1 MASFGSQTASSGTTV
16 GVPPK
21 ATDQPAAFPIPRRGI
36 VSQRSPETTPRSVW
50 TRRAV
55 LALPVLAAACR
66 RKPKVRI
73 PPPIPA
79 VMGARETGQASWY
92 GHPYHGRR
100 ASSGEIYDM
109 NQMTAAHLRLPF
121 GTRVRVTNLSNGLH
135 TDVRINDRGPFVKN
149 RIIDLSRAA
158 AEQIEVIGPGTARV
172 RLEVV
177 GLPGAVLPGRTA
189 AHSKQPEEAAPSL
202 SAPQQDEPAGCGG
215 DTAYG
220 VQVGAFRKLENAE
233 RTQAKMN
240 EAYGGARIFRQQGP
254 RGALYNVV
262 VGSAPDSYTANEW
275 LARLQADNVNG
286 FVTTTSTGVFL
297 DCL

>member
-1 MASFGSQTASSGTTV
+1 
-16 GVPPK
+16 
-21 ATDQPAAFPIPRRGI
+21 
-36 VSQRSPETTPRSVW
+36 VW

-79 VMGARETGQASWY
+79 VLGARETGHASWY
-92 GHPYHGRR
+92 GHPYHGQR

-121 GTRVRVTNLSNGLH
+121 GTWVRVTNLSNGLR
-135 TDVRINDRGPFVKN
+135 TDVRVNDRGPFVKN

-158 AEQIEVIGPGTARV
+158 AEQIEMIGPGTARV

-177 GLPGAVLPGRTA
+177 GLPGTALPGHTV
-189 AHSKQPEEAAPSL
+189 AHSKKPGQTTPPPTPPQP
-202 SAPQQDEPAGCGG
+202 DESTGCG
-215 DTAYG
+215 DDAAYG
-220 VQVGAFRKLENAE
+220 VQVGAFRELENAQS
-233 RTQAKMN
+233 TQAKMN
-240 EAYGGARIFRQQGP
+240 EAYGGARIFRQRGP
-254 RGALYNVV
+254 RGDLYNVV
-262 VGSAPDSYTANEW
+262 VGSAADSYTANQW
-275 LARLQADNVNG
+275 LARLQADNVKG
-286 FVTTTSTGVFL
+286 FVTTTSEGVFL